1 MWVPTGLGDA
11 DRERESRD
19 AAYRQQ
25 EITLRNRSS
34 AVWAGLSSW
43 GLFVVAA
50 AVLNGFQLRHIA
62 DLSLREKL
70 TGVIVF
76 ISISVGAWVAIA
88 RPCVKIDGPKVEVRN
103 PLRNHTFTADQ
114 VSVYSRSGSGYPIL
128 EIGDARIRVWSLER
142 SLYQVAFVGVD
153 ADPLGET
160 IGWWQANGVPP
171 ESRLTLTSDWRLV
184 DRPLSLL
191 LVAWAGYLST
201 FVIA

>member
-1 MWVPTGLGDA
+1 MIQKFKYFNT
-11 DRERESRD
+11 
-19 AAYRQQ
+19 
-25 EITLRNRSS
+25 RSS
-34 AVWAGLSSW
+34 GLEP
-43 GLFVVAA
+43 
-50 AVLNGFQLRHIA
+50 VL
-62 DLSLREKL
+62 
-70 TGVIVF
+70 
-76 ISISVGAWVAIA
+76 AIA